1 MDLTLAQRRTLAAK
15 FIAHAAFG
23 HPSGDVS
30 YDAVRLAGIQLISD
44 EANASLV
51 GATSDRLDHFTART
65 AGYVCDTLSRTP
77 RLQICDKS
85 REALANLKSRAEAIS
100 CEACA
105 LAARARIC
113 DGSAEDDM
121 TVVQGGYCVAPL
133 KALLEAVIET
143 ARAYYELYCPDFFDR
158 HQSPATSYCVR
169 SYPAGGRD
177 KPHQIPVPVYAT
189 AETRFDDGDR
199 VKRSEIVLKLS
210 VDLFD
215 LNTQESLAYILL
227 HEAFCHVFQGC
238 AAGQVKRTTA
248 TGFDIFS
255 EGWIDSL
262 ISEIFLDF
270 RLGKSPRQEFNQILA
285 GQGQI
290 CAGIEMQEAR
300 ANTARVPM
308 SLFAPYVARGR
319 AVANWVRTA
328 LSDRLGPE
336 ASRHAFFQLSLGIN
350 LLLEGADQ
358 RNALVH
364 NLMLAIQGSVNDAA
378 KVGDALSQFADD
390 RTTSNFISKFASK

>member
-1 MDLTLAQRRTLAAK
+1 
-15 FIAHAAFG
+15 
-23 HPSGDVS
+23 
-30 YDAVRLAGIQLISD
+30 
-44 EANASLV
+44 
-51 GATSDRLDHFTART
+51 
-65 AGYVCDTLSRTP
+65 
-77 RLQICDKS
+77 
-85 REALANLKSRAEAIS
+85 
-100 CEACA
+100 
-105 LAARARIC
+105 
-113 DGSAEDDM
+113 M
-121 TVVQGGYCVAPL
+121 TVMQGGHCVAPL
-133 KALLEAVIET
+133 KALLDAAVET
-143 ARAYYELYCPDFFDR
+143 ARAYYEFYCPEFFDS

-169 SYPAGGRD
+169 PYPAGGRD
-177 KPHQIPVPVYAT
+177 KPHHIPVPVFAT

-199 VKRSEIVLKLS
+199 VKKSEIVLKLS

-215 LNTQESLAYILL
+215 LNTQESLPYILL
-227 HEAFCHVFQGC
+227 HEALCHVFQGC
-238 AAGQVKRTTA
+238 AAGQARRTTA

-319 AVANWVRTA
+319 TVANWVRTA
-328 LSDRLGPE
+328 LSDRLGSDG
-336 ASRHAFFQLSLGIN
+336 SRHAFFQLSLGIN
-350 LLLEGADQ
+350 LRLEGADQ

-364 NLMLAIQGSVNDAA
+364 NLMLAIQGSINDGV
-378 KVGDALSQFADD
+378 KVGDALNRFADD
-390 RTTSNFISKFASK
+390 RSVGNFISRFVPNR